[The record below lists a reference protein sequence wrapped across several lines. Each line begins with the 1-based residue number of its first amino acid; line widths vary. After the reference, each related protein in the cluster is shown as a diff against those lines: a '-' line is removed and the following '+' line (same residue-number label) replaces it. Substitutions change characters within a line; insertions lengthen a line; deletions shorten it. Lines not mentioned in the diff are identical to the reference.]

1 MSLFE
6 RKCAVCKAP
15 IVGRKDRKT
24 CSDRCRT
31 ALKRAE
37 EAAAAVTSRAET
49 VTTAQGSVTHSGW
62 AADEPDD
69 VAGHWQ
75 LVEEEETPWY

>member
-1 MSLFE
+1 MNPFE
-6 RKCAVCKAP
+6 RKCAVCTVP
-15 IVGRKDRKT
+15 IVGRKDRRT

-37 EAAAAVTSRAET
+37 SQVGAVTSRAEA

-62 AADEPDD
+62 SADEPED

-75 LVEEEETPWY
+75 PVEEEESWY